1 MFGYVRIFKPEMK
14 IAEFDQYQGVYCS
27 LCKRLGKKYGAMSRM
42 TLSYDFTFLSI
53 FRMAT
58 AEECVGFQKGRCSYN
73 PLKKR
78 LCCRDN
84 PHVDFA
90 ADAATVLMYYKLRD
104 NIADKRFFP
113 SLPARFLMPFASS
126 AHKKAAKLYP
136 ELDAHIAACMER
148 QAALEQAKTPSIDE
162 AAEPS
167 AQMLAFLARMGA
179 KDGREEKILDRFG
192 YCLGRWIYLVDAVD
206 DLDEDLEEGG
216 YNPYIYSR
224 GLTPGDTEAVRETKS
239 YALLTLNACLAE
251 CLAAYNLLA
260 VRRFDGIL
268 RNILEWGMP
277 AAQKEAAVRAGKKKP
292 KKKEP

>member
-1 MFGYVRIFKPEMK
+1 MNRKEYTDAVLTALRHVTDRE
-14 IAEFDQYQGVYCS
+14 
-27 LCKRLGKKYGAMSRM
+27 RLAIR
-42 TLSYDFTFLSI
+42 
-53 FRMAT
+53 A
-58 AEECVGFQKGRCSYN
+58 
-73 PLKKR
+73 
-78 LCCRDN
+78 
-84 PHVDFA
+84 
-90 ADAATVLMYYKLRD
+90 
-104 NIADKRFFP
+104 
-113 SLPARFLMPFASS
+113 
-126 AHKKAAKLYP
+126 

-260 VRRFDGIL
+260 IRRFDGIL